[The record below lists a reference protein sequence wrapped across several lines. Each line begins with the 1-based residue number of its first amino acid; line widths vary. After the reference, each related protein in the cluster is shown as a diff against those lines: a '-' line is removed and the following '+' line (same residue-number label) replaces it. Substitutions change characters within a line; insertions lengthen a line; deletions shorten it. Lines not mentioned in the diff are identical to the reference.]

1 MGIRLSKNKEKK
13 EINIRNFSSL
23 TIPKEHEL
31 LKMATYNINIH
42 NTININ
48 TKLDEIVSYI
58 LGKYKSKEN
67 DII

>member
-23 TIPKEHEL
+23 TIPKEYEL

-42 NTININ
+42 NIINIY
-48 TKLDEIVSYI
+48 TKLD
-58 LGKYKSKEN
+58 
-67 DII
+67 